1 MCIISV
7 FAASAYTVIVTAL
20 FNHDSQKE
28 RNTLTK
34 KKQPKYS
41 IGDIVVI
48 TLYGTVGKITNVKML
63 DGVYL
68 YEVNNHDGIY
78 VEHTLQLITDYEGRN
93 VEKEWIELHYKFTFG
108 DLVQVTGYEK
118 DVFRVVGYRTEVW
131 RYKNDAWE
139 DTIYELSRITDGE
152 WLEADESDLTLLAN
166 AQAANSIL
174 KKLKNDKTGINKLDL
189 EKLKSVNNSKRVGIK
204 TNRTEI
210 INGLLDVYND
220 YRELY
225 HTFQDEEYK
234 IVMDLVL
241 SYLTKLTKKK

>member
-1 MCIISV
+1 
-7 FAASAYTVIVTAL
+7 
-20 FNHDSQKE
+20 
-28 RNTLTK
+28 
-34 KKQPKYS
+34 
-41 IGDIVVI
+41 
-48 TLYGTVGKITNVKML
+48 
-63 DGVYL
+63 
-68 YEVNNHDGIY
+68 
-78 VEHTLQLITDYEGRN
+78 
-93 VEKEWIELHYKFTFG
+93 
-108 DLVQVTGYEK
+108 
-118 DVFRVVGYRTEVW
+118 
-131 RYKNDAWE
+131 
-139 DTIYELSRITDGE
+139 LSRITDGE